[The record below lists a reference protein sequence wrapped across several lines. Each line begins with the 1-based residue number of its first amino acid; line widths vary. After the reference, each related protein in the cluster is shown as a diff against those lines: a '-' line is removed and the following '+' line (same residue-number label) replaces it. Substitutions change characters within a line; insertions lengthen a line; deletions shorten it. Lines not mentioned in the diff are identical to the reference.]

1 MSGVIKEEG
10 EIVLRKNLII
20 LLGLLC
26 MIVVKPIF
34 AAPEDSL
41 PALGDSRSGVELQF
55 GPPYV
60 VQEDTTRF
68 WTDSQW
74 AMQNKS
80 LAKAYG
86 YFFSAHGI
94 NATLWIAYDRQNQV
108 EKETLILDGN
118 TKIRDFGLHFPAIH
132 AAIIEKGGTTAVIRN
147 YPKDQLAARINMSN
161 GVERWVRF
169 FFTDDD
175 KTCVNMHSKI
185 TGFEIAE
192 ISKGEITEKMKP
204 GKIAGCQFNGT
215 VAKFSADAT
224 WNRVDNCFLPQL
236 FFSER
241 LIPRQ
246 GTDTIVIHHAAM
258 PVETSRADIH
268 ELHLLN
274 GWAGTGYHKLVFAG
288 GTIENGR
295 PEQMVG
301 AHAAGANRRSLGIV
315 LVGDFNKERP
325 GQSHLV
331 TAAGLTAD
339 LMKKYRISLENVR
352 PHRVV
357 NQDTDCPGYLF
368 PWQEFLRLVESGLK

>member
-1 MSGVIKEEG
+1 M
-10 EIVLRKNLII
+10 LTKNLIV
-20 LLGLLC
+20 LVGLLC
-26 MIVVKPIF
+26 MFVTKPGI
-34 AAPEDSL
+34 AATEAVF
-41 PALGDSRSGVELQF
+41 PARGDSRNQVELQF

-60 VQEDTTRF
+60 MQEDNTNF
-68 WTDSQW
+68 WTDRQW
-74 AMQNKS
+74 AEQNKTR
-80 LAKAYG
+80 AKAYG
-86 YFFSAHGI
+86 YPFSVRGI
-94 NATLWIAYDRQNQV
+94 RATLWIGYDRQDRV
-108 EKETLILDGN
+108 ETETIIVDG
-118 TKIRDFGLHFPAIH
+118 TIKIRDFGQYFPGMHVAIT
-132 AAIIEKGGTTAVIRN
+132 EKTGMTAVIRSF
-147 YPKDQLAARINMSN
+147 PKDQLAARMSGSN
-161 GVERWVRF
+161 GAERWIRF
-169 FFTDDD
+169 FFAAED
-175 KTCVNMHSKI
+175 KTCLNMHSQI
-185 TGFEIAE
+185 TGFEI
-192 ISKGEITEKMKP
+192 TETPPGALKMKIP
-204 GKIAGCQFNGT
+204 PEKIAGCQFNGT
-215 VAKFSADAT
+215 AADFPADGS
-224 WNRVDNCFLPQL
+224 WHRVDNYFLPRL

-241 LIPRQ
+241 LVPRQ
-246 GTDTIVIHHAAM
+246 GTDLIVIHHAAM

-274 GWAGTGYHKLVFAG
+274 GWAGTGYHKLVFAS